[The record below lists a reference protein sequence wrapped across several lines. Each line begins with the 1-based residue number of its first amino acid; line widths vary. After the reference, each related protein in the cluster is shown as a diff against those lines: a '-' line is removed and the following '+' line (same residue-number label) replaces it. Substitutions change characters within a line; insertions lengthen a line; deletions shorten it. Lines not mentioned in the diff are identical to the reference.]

1 MGVLR
6 WLARVGI
13 SLVIFIL
20 FFAGVMMQ
28 LYGDFYVGLLLVL
41 LSLGMGL
48 FREIWRVGRQDRM
61 RWRGFLGLGF
71 SLAVSLLGLLI
82 VAVPALL
89 SGGRAISII
98 LLNSALST
106 FVFLLGMF
114 IRLWKHWKERDVKRS
129 RRGTKWASKRR

>member
-6 WLARVGI
+6 WLARIGI
-13 SLVIFIL
+13 SLVILIL

-28 LYGDFYVGLLLVL
+28 LYGDFYLGLLLVL

-71 SLAVSLLGLLI
+71 SLVVSLLGLLI
-82 VAVPALL
+82 VAVPSLL
-89 SGGRAISII
+89 SGGRAMSII

-106 FVFLLGMF
+106 FVFLLGVFM
-114 IRLWKHWKERDVKRS
+114 RVWKHWKERDAKSS
-129 RRGTKWASKRR
+129 RRGTKWASKRK